1 MRFALALF
9 TTLSVAGCGLQSAD
23 LERPR
28 IDIGLI
34 SEEGE
39 EASTLRGPG
48 MGIEKNPASPR
59 VSEDDIRDALAEAPK
74 LDGPPRVA
82 IIEIQGDGNG
92 HFSPVPVA
100 PEELEAFREALGD
113 AAESVQAVPQ
123 MFLPRQA
130 DLPALR
136 YAAARIGADSLF
148 VFGRGSSND
157 TYFNGWSN
165 LNWLIIPIFA
175 VPGRTVEVYA
185 AAEGTLIDVL
195 SSRVRA
201 VTQSDK
207 RLDMH
212 IITAS
217 SSERPITELER
228 EAGMETVK
236 GLGAG
241 LSRELTTKKVGQ
253 K

>member
-1 MRFALALF
+1 MRFAVAFLFALA
-9 TTLSVAGCGLQSAD
+9 VAGCGSSSSD
-23 LERPR
+23 LERPK
-28 IDIGLI
+28 IDVGLI
-34 SEEGE
+34 SQEDEGVP
-39 EASTLRGPG
+39 TLRGPG
-48 MGIEKNPASPR
+48 MGIERNPASTR
-59 VSEDDIRDALAEAPK
+59 VSEDDIRNALAEAPK
-74 LDGPPRVA
+74 LNGPPRVA
-82 IIEIQGDGNG
+82 IIEIRGDGNG
-92 HFSPVPVA
+92 RFSPVPVA

-157 TYFNGWSN
+157 TYFNAWSN

-185 AAEGTLIDVL
+185 AAEGSLIDVL

-207 RLDMH
+207 RLDTH
-212 IITAS
+212 IITVS
-217 SSERPITELER
+217 SSERPLAELER

-241 LSRELTTKKVGQ
+241 LSRELTIKKVGQ